1 MSDLNL
7 HNFYETN
14 NDTVEKR
21 KMMGF
26 PVIHPWW
33 SDTVKITSGCR
44 NFTLTAEDIYGGLED
59 CVDVNNKAGI
69 ISVYA
74 DSWHPQGK
82 YLATIK
88 GGSRSVALHGDVCSH
103 GTEVDVD
110 IGNWSDQSNEP
121 TRETILGLYSK
132 TGKPIMVRVLNGAA
146 PYMIDGT
153 GPYVYAFPK
162 PDTWYHKYVVWM
174 FLTGLGFWKKL
185 AKLL

>member
-14 NDTVEKR
+14 NDTVENQ

-26 PVIHPWW
+26 PVVHPWW

-44 NFTLTAEDIYGGLED
+44 NFTLTAEDIYGGQED
-59 CVDVNNKAGI
+59 CVDVNNKARI

-74 DSWHPQGK
+74 NSWYPQGK

-88 GGSRSVALHGDVCSH
+88 GGSYSVALHGDVCSH

-110 IGNWSDQSNEP
+110 IGNWSDQSAEP
-121 TRETILGLYSK
+121 TKETILGLYSK
-132 TGKPIMVRVLNGAA
+132 TGKPIMVRVLNGTA
-146 PYMIDGT
+146 PYMIAGT

-162 PDTWYHKYVVWM
+162 PNTWYHKYCVWI
-174 FLTGLGFWKKL
+174 FLTILGLWKRI
-185 AKLL
+185 AKA